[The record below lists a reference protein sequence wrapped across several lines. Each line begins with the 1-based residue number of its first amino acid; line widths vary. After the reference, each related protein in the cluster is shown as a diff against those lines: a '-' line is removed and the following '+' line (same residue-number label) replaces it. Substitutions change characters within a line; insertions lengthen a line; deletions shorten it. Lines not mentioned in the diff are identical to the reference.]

1 MLVRCQFNLDSSTCR
16 TRNSLSPQA
25 ACGRD
30 RKGVLGP
37 WMTQGKIIWGALS
50 IARCLNQNNDSKMNT
65 SAATRTVR
73 RGFQLLPRPVQSP
86 STQYVMQRCFHQFT
100 SPSLCRS
107 SIIRSTPATFHN
119 HQLRHESSAT
129 GARPLTD
136 RTNKASSQGPP
147 KEDQP
152 SYEMTFTCK
161 RCTERSS
168 HKISK
173 QGYHKGTILITCPGC
188 KNRHLISDHLKIF
201 SDQSLTLEDILREKG
216 QLLKKGTLGADGD
229 VEFWDDGSTTARED
243 KKDQEQK

>member
-1 MLVRCQFNLDSSTCR
+1 
-16 TRNSLSPQA
+16 
-25 ACGRD
+25 
-30 RKGVLGP
+30 
-37 WMTQGKIIWGALS
+37 
-50 IARCLNQNNDSKMNT
+50 
-65 SAATRTVR
+65 
-73 RGFQLLPRPVQSP
+73 
-86 STQYVMQRCFHQFT
+86 
-100 SPSLCRS
+100 
-107 SIIRSTPATFHN
+107 
-119 HQLRHESSAT
+119 
-129 GARPLTD
+129 
-136 RTNKASSQGPP
+136 
-147 KEDQP
+147 
-152 SYEMTFTCK
+152 MTFTCK